1 MRYQLLL
8 QRGFLS
14 HTVYASIFL
23 KIAMTHAKI
32 QTKIHNK
39 NLMGTMTN
47 YETFLN
53 FKFLRFQVV
62 PNKINDLFLSLIMQ
76 SIFFFKFIKSILL
89 WLRHYFKLLI

>member
-14 HTVYASIFL
+14 HTVYASIFS

-76 SIFFFKFIKSILL
+76 SIFFLNS
-89 WLRHYFKLLI
+89 